1 MPADR
6 PARPSAAE
14 SAPEML
20 ERPKLCY
27 DRPMDDQKSAKQPS
41 KGERLEAAMAVMSQ
55 LTETPHK
62 PRHPTKARLKSK
74 ARDE

>member
-1 MPADR
+1 MIV
-6 PARPSAAE
+6 
-14 SAPEML
+14 
-20 ERPKLCY
+20 
-27 DRPMDDQKSAKQPS
+27 PMDDQKPAKQPS

-62 PRHPTKARLKSK
+62 PRHPTKARLKSG